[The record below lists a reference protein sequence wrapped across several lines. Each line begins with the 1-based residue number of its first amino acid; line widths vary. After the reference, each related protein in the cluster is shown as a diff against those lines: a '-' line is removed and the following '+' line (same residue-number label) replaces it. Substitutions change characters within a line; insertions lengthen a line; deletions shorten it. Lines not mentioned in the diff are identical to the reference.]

1 MDVAIQAVGLV
12 VLSFVI
18 SIPCGYLR
26 QNYSKYSFMWFTLI
40 HLPIPFIVLL
50 RFKAGLNW
58 HFIPFTLAGSIAGQI
73 FGAALS
79 RRRKQ
84 SDKEEA

>member
-1 MDVAIQAVGLV
+1 MGVALEAIGLII
-12 VLSFVI
+12 LAFVI

-26 QNYSKYSFMWFTLI
+26 QSYSKYSFMWFMLI
-40 HLPIPFIVLL
+40 HIPIPFIILL
-50 RFKAGLNW
+50 RVKAGLNW

-73 FGAALS
+73 FGGALS

-84 SDKEEA
+84 NGEET